1 MRRASFLVSSLADAG
16 IRLGAGKKRHEQNRV
31 PRLILYE
38 HHKLWI
44 VAAALF
50 SQLPDC
56 VFGIRKCGLNIR
68 QVGAYRIVLD
78 DPVPSAYRE
87 EI

>member
-1 MRRASFLVSSLADAG
+1 M
-16 IRLGAGKKRHEQNRV
+16 
-31 PRLILYE
+31 PRLILYD

-44 VAAALF
+44 VAAAPF

-56 VFGIRKCGLNIR
+56 VLGIGKCGLNVR
-68 QVGAYRIVLD
+68 QVGANRIILD

-87 EI
+87 EISLQLSRLSYQFR